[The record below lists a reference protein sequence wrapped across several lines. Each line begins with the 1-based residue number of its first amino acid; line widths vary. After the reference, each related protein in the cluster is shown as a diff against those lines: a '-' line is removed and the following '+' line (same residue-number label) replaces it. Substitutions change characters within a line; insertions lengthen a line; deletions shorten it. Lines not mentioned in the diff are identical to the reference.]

1 MRRFLKA
8 KRLIT
13 GAKAELG
20 AKLRELWFTLYS
32 RGGRV
37 LGSSGFEHVFMG
49 EKKAGRVQ
57 GLHSWVF
64 LHHLEQRGQVASSPP
79 SSSSS
84 SSSSPSSSGCA
95 LAR

>member
-13 GAKAELG
+13 GATAELG

-57 GLHSWVF
+57 GLH
-64 LHHLEQRGQVASSPP
+64 HASCVRVSHTHTQI
-79 SSSSS
+79 
-84 SSSSPSSSGCA
+84 
-95 LAR
+95 RR